1 MAGGD
6 EVAAGII
13 SEAKHH
19 NWSIPDDLAVIGFDN
34 QILSQITE
42 PGITTIEQPID
53 EMARKVVDLMMD
65 KIHTKNYRKKELYE
79 FELELLVK
87 GSTMKDK
94 MLLA

>member
-13 SEAKHH
+13 SEAKRH

-65 KIHTKNYRKKELYE
+65 KIHTKIIGKELYE

>member
-13 SEAKHH
+13 SEAKRHG
-19 NWSIPDDLAVIGFDN
+19 WSIPEDLAVIGFDN
-34 QILSQITE
+34 QILAQITE

-65 KIHTKNYRKKELYE
+65 KIHTKNYRQKNCMSLNW
-79 FELELLVK
+79 
-87 GSTMKDK
+87 SSW
-94 MLLA
+94 